1 MAYWS
6 DVKYIDESDPGLI
19 DVNAEEFKR
28 LVRLADTALPEL
40 ASVKAGTEW
49 DGAGRAGYDRKLD
62 DATRLLQYLREA
74 FATAGTALV
83 DYVPE
88 IRKAQGWL
96 RDGVLLQNELA
107 ELLENYQSGHTQ
119 NFHGAEPLR
128 QWEDLRESTGFR
140 DWLSDPRTINDNVE
154 HRATQLHDEIH
165 RIFDDA
171 KNIEENAR
179 SSCVPALRRA
189 YALLPDYR
197 SDSDQANSIIE
208 RTPGLRQEMA
218 RAATSPD
225 VRLSGLGQVPEY
237 LDEAQVSAPV
247 SAALQELRHWAAALP
262 GGDVTWNASDS
273 ARWNIG
279 VGETE
284 EEFKLHWL
292 RDNREVIKAA
302 AHQYG
307 LPADVLGG
315 IAYKEVG
322 GKPLG
327 LDSAAD
333 WSRHHLP
340 DWVRDGTRLEGPP
353 DQTSY
358 GPLAVQAGRAA
369 EALGYDPESLSE
381 QQRQEI
387 VTSLENP
394 KENIFIAA
402 KHLSDLKQS
411 SEFALTDPDQI
422 TPQQGQELAARYNGG
437 SNWRGDQAQAY
448 AQDYAA
454 HRASA
459 AEELR

>member
-1 MAYWS
+1 
-6 DVKYIDESDPGLI
+6 
-19 DVNAEEFKR
+19 
-28 LVRLADTALPEL
+28 
-40 ASVKAGTEW
+40 
-49 DGAGRAGYDRKLD
+49 
-62 DATRLLQYLREA
+62 
-74 FATAGTALV
+74 
-83 DYVPE
+83 
-88 IRKAQGWL
+88 
-96 RDGVLLQNELA
+96 LQNELA

-119 NFHGAEPLR
+119 NFLGAEPLR
-128 QWEDLRESTGFR
+128 QWEDLRESIGFR
-140 DWLSDPRTINDNVE
+140 DWLSDPRIINDNVE
-154 HRATQLHDEIH
+154 QRANQLHDEIH

-189 YALLPDYR
+189 YSLLPDYR

-225 VRLSGLGQVPEY
+225 VRMSGLGQVPGY
-237 LDEAQVSAPV
+237 LDEAQVPAPV

-262 GGDVTWNASDS
+262 GGNLTWDTSDY

-279 VGETE
+279 VGENE
-284 EEFKLHWL
+284 EEFKLHWI

-327 LDSAAD
+327 LDGAAD
-333 WSRHHLP
+333 WFRHHLP
-340 DWVRDGTRLEGPP
+340 DWVRDGTLLEGPP
-353 DQTSY
+353 DKTSY
-358 GPLAVQAGRAA
+358 GPLAVQVRQAA

-411 SEFALTDPDQI
+411 SEFALTAPDQI

-454 HRASA
+454 HRARV